1 MKTLKFMPL
10 IISVLFLISC
20 GKSDEPKPPSVEYQ
34 KTILGGCNIVDDPI
48 DDPMYGPMDDPMDDP
63 MREHNDTIAISMI
76 NDTIHVFVG
85 HNYSCGAPF
94 KTQCEIIDDIV
105 YMYIIDT
112 CPDSRCYKRCTCYYT
127 FDFVFIKK
135 AELNQNYKIVLISP
149 NRENSITIIEEDN
162 FQNKI
167 LM

>member
-1 MKTLKFMPL
+1 MKTLKFIPL
-10 IISVLFLISC
+10 VISVLFLIGC
-20 GKSDEPKPPSVEYQ
+20 EKNDELKRPSVEYQ

-48 DDPMYGPMDDPMDDP
+48 DDPINDPMY
-63 MREHNDTIAISMI
+63 EHNDTIAISMI
-76 NDTIHVFVG
+76 NDTIHVHVG
-85 HNYSCGAPF
+85 HNYNCGAPF

-112 CPDSRCYKRCTCYYT
+112 CPDSQCYKRCTCYYT

-149 NRENSITIIEEDN
+149 KREDSITIIEEDN

>member
-34 KTILGGCNIVDDPI
+34 KTILGGCNIVNDLV
-48 DDPMYGPMDDPMDDP
+48 DDPMYGPMDDPM
-63 MREHNDTIAISMI
+63 REHNDTTAISMI
-76 NDTIHVFVG
+76 NDTIHVHVG

-112 CPDSRCYKRCTCYYT
+112 CPDSRCYYRCTCYYT
-127 FDFVFIKK
+127 FDFVFIKQ
-135 AELNQNYKIVLISP
+135 EERNQNYKIILIDP
-149 NRENSITIIEEDN
+149 RTKDPIIIEENN

-167 LM
+167 LI